1 MTRPTAAPHLLAL
14 LTAGALT
21 AGACGGAAP
30 EGGAVIDIDG
40 SSTVFPITEA
50 VAEDFMAANPGA
62 RVTVGESGTGGGF
75 QKFCRGETA
84 VSDASRPVKQ
94 TEIDACAAAG
104 ITFIELPVAYDGLTV
119 VVNAANDW
127 APSMTVAELKTLW
140 EPAAQGQVLRWNQ
153 VRPGWPDEEIHLFGP
168 GVASGTF
175 DYFTEAVNGE
185 AKASRG
191 DYTSSEDDNVLVQ
204 GVAGDRLALGYFG
217 LAYFEQNQ
225 GKLKAV
231 AIDDGDADNGDGPIL
246 PSIATVK
253 GGTYRPLSRPLFIY
267 VSTAALDRPEVES
280 FVNFYLTEGPALGAE
295 VGYVPLSDAEQALV
309 RERLAARTTGTMYV
323 DSATQMMSLEDL
335 LRGTR

>member
-1 MTRPTAAPHLLAL
+1 MKTSTSVLLAL
-14 LTAGALT
+14 FSLGALA

-30 EGGAVIDIDG
+30 EAGAVIDIDG

-50 VAEDFMAANPGA
+50 VAEDFMSANPSA

-84 VSDASRPVKQ
+84 VSGASRPIKQ
-94 TEIDACAAAG
+94 SEVDACAAAG

-119 VVNAANDW
+119 VVNSANDW
-127 APSMTVAELKTLW
+127 APSMTVAELRTLW
-140 EPAAQGQVLRWNQ
+140 EPAAQGRVLRWNQ

-225 GKLKAV
+225 DKLKAV
-231 AIDDGDADNGDGPIL
+231 GVDDENPDNGDGPVL
-246 PSIATVK
+246 PSIQTVK

-267 VSTAALDRPEVES
+267 VSLTALGRPEVQS
-280 FVNFYLTEGPALGAE
+280 FMDFYLTEGPALGAE
-295 VGYVPLSDAEQALV
+295 VGYVPLSDAEQDLV
-309 RERLAARTTGTMYV
+309 RQRFAARTPGTMYGA
-323 DSATQMMSLEDL
+323 SASQTMSLEDL

>member
-1 MTRPTAAPHLLAL
+1 MNRRYLSYLPAI
-14 LTAGALT
+14 LTASSLVA
-21 AGACGGAAP
+21 AACGGAQP
-30 EGGAVIDIDG
+30 ERGAVIDIDG

-50 VAEDFMAANPGA
+50 VAEDFMVANPGA

-84 VSDASRPVKQ
+84 VSDASRPIKQ
-94 TEIDACAAAG
+94 SEIDACAAAG
-104 ITFIELPVAYDGLTV
+104 ISFIELPVAYDGLTV
-119 VVNAANDW
+119 VVNSANDW

-140 EPAAQGQVLRWNQ
+140 EPAAQGTVLRWNQ

-225 GKLKAV
+225 DKLKAV
-231 AIDDGDADNGDGPIL
+231 GIDDGNPDNGDGPIL
-246 PSIATVK
+246 PSIETVK

-267 VSTAALDRPEVES
+267 VSTAMLDRPEVLS
-280 FVNFYLTEGPALGAE
+280 FIDFYLNDGPALAAE
-295 VGYVPLSDAEQALV
+295 VGYVPLSDSEQTLV
-309 RERLAARTTGTMYV
+309 RQRFAARTTGTMYGE
-323 DSATQMMSLEDL
+323 ATSQTMSLEDL
-335 LRGTR
+335 MRGTR